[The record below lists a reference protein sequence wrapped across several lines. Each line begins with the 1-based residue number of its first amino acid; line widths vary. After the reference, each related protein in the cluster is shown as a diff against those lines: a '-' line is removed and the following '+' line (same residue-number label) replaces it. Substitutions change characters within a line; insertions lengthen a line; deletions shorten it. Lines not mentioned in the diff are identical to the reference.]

1 MYVCVDSYKH
11 INDSD
16 FACAALGCACPLQAS
31 ASGGNSATAAMIA
44 VPLLLS
50 DRAYRV
56 DCPKR
61 GTVVH
66 QGLVTC

>member
-11 INDSD
+11 INDSN
-16 FACAALGCACPLQAS
+16 FALGCACPLQAS
-31 ASGGNSATAAMIA
+31 ASGGNSATAMIA